1 MAREMKLKEGWDY
14 KELYLS
20 LLEELA
26 RQYRISRFKVYQVE
40 ELLRIIHRKA
50 GKKVLKGI

>member
-1 MAREMKLKEGWDY
+1 M
-14 KELYLS
+14 YLS